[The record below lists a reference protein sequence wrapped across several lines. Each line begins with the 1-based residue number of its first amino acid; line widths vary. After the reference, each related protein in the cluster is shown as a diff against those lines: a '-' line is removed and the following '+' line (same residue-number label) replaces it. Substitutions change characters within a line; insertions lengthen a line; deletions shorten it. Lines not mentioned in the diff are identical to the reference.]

1 MTGKNFSANNVGGK
15 RKASDMYETPYS
27 LTRLLL
33 DCVELKGD
41 ILEPAC
47 GKGAI
52 LDVLKEYGYAFNLW
66 ASDISDDYIGGATCR
81 KEGNFL
87 DKELWR
93 SYKFNTIITNP
104 PFSLAYEF
112 ISRAKEMSVQGVRDI
127 YMLLPLSYLH
137 GKQRFDHIWSDR
149 SFPLKEVFVF
159 TRYPLLGEALREDGK
174 HHTGMVV
181 YAWYHWQ
188 LVNGATGHPVI
199 KWLDNNPYILK
210 KGE

>member
-1 MTGKNFSANNVGGK
+1 MSGKNFSANNVTGK

-33 DCVELKGD
+33 DCVTLKGD
-41 ILEPAC
+41 ILEPAY

-52 LDVLKEYGYAFNLW
+52 IKVLQEYGYASRLW
-66 ASDISDDYIGGATCR
+66 ASDISDNDLGCATI
-81 KEGNFL
+81 KKTGDFL
-87 DKELWR
+87 SLDTWR
-93 SYKFNTIITNP
+93 SCTFNTIITNP
-104 PFSLAYEF
+104 PFSLAYQF
-112 ISRAKEMSVQGVRDI
+112 IQRAKEMSIQGVRDI

-149 SFPLKEVFVF
+149 DFPLKEIFVF
-159 TRYPLLGEALREDGK
+159 TRYPLLGEELREDGK

-188 LVNGATGHPVI
+188 KDSGATGHPVI